1 MKIQFKTHSGDKH
14 TLKLQAQVNKRLSI
28 LRTIVANDRTMFL
41 THVFVTFLAYYG
53 IFTIF
58 FSKGD
63 SGILLIWLQISLRQ
77 SLHIFSLLF
86 FS

>member
-1 MKIQFKTHSGDKH
+1 MYKISMKIQFKTHSGDKH

-58 FSKGD
+58 FRKA
-63 SGILLIWLQISLRQ
+63 IVA
-77 SLHIFSLLF
+77 F
-86 FS
+86 F